1 MNKKLVFSTVILS
14 LMIGGMIYSGTFD
27 QRNSGTVVNG
37 DAQTSG
43 PINIQE
49 TNEKKTFRGQLEVFP
64 FEDGVKQA
72 DLIVKVVLREN
83 LGVLTEPVPKSIFN
97 AQILSTQKSDPTL
110 VSETISIM
118 QQGNNEVL
126 FNDNPLFQENEEY
139 ILFLKKAVDSVAEE
153 YPNLY
158 WILGEETNM
167 YKNIRNNT
175 VEKLGYIDKELY
187 DVENNHT
194 LNLNETTNTQV
205 LNEEEFIKKI
215 ESVTK

>member
-1 MNKKLVFSTVILS
+1 
-14 LMIGGMIYSGTFD
+14 
-27 QRNSGTVVNG
+27 
-37 DAQTSG
+37 
-43 PINIQE
+43 
-49 TNEKKTFRGQLEVFP
+49 
-64 FEDGVKQA
+64 
-72 DLIVKVVLREN
+72 
-83 LGVLTEPVPKSIFN
+83 
-97 AQILSTQKSDPTL
+97 
-110 VSETISIM
+110 M

-139 ILFLKKAVDSVAEE
+139 ILFLKKAVGSVTKE

-194 LNLNETTNTQV
+194 LNLKETTNTQV